1 LADPEHSTPGPASA
15 QPIIVI
21 DRAFV
26 AADAR
31 GLAERLCIALGVGNR
46 DPVQCDVSAFV
57 QPDLGTIDGLARLA
71 LATRRLGHGLTLCQ
85 ASSELSGLIALV
97 GLAGV
102 VPCAESAVEPRRQAE
117 HREEPGGIEEE
128 DDPADAPA

>member
-1 LADPEHSTPGPASA
+1 MAAPEHSAPGSSSA
-15 QPIIVI
+15 QPVFVI
-21 DRAFV
+21 ERAFV

-31 GLAERLCIALGVGNR
+31 ALAERLCVPLGAGNGEPVLCDASAL
-46 DPVQCDVSAFV
+46 V

-71 LATRRLGHGLTLCQ
+71 LATHRLGHGLRLCQ
-85 ASSELSGLIALV
+85 ASSELTGLMALV

-102 VPCAESAVEPRRQAE
+102 VPCAESAVEPRRQSE
-117 HREEPGGIEEE
+117 HREEPGGVEEE

>member
-1 LADPEHSTPGPASA
+1 VAVPEHSAPGPAS
-15 QPIIVI
+15 PRRTIVI
-21 DRAFV
+21 ERAFV

-31 GLAERLCIALGVGNR
+31 ALAERLCPPLCAGDGEPVLCDASAL
-46 DPVQCDVSAFV
+46 V

-71 LATRRLGHGLTLCQ
+71 LATRRLGYGLRLCR
-85 ASSELSGLIALV
+85 ASSELTGLMALV

-102 VPCAESAVEPRRQAE
+102 VPCVESAGEARRQTE
-117 HREEPGGIEEE
+117 HREEPGRVEEE

>member
-1 LADPEHSTPGPASA
+1 MAVSEHATPGPASA
-15 QPIIVI
+15 RPVIVI
-21 DRAFV
+21 DRGFV
-26 AADAR
+26 AADAQT
-31 GLAERLCIALGVGNR
+31 LAERLCVPLGAGSGETVLCDASAL
-46 DPVQCDVSAFV
+46 V

-71 LATRRLGHGLTLCQ
+71 LATRRLGHGLRLSQ
-85 ASSELSGLIALV
+85 ASSELAELMALV

-117 HREEPGGIEEE
+117 HREEPGGVEEE

>member
-1 LADPEHSTPGPASA
+1 VAVPEHSAPGPGSA
-15 QPIIVI
+15 RPVIVI

-31 GLAERLCIALGVGNR
+31 VVAERVCAPLGSGKGEPVLCDASAL
-46 DPVQCDVSAFV
+46 V

-71 LATRRLGHGLTLCQ
+71 LATRRLGHGLELCR
-85 ASSELSGLIALV
+85 ASSELTGLMALV

-102 VPCAESAVEPRRQAE
+102 VPCVESAVEPRRQAE
-117 HREEPGGIEEE
+117 HREEPGSVEEE

>member
-1 LADPEHSTPGPASA
+1 VAVPEHSTRGPAGA
-15 QPIIVI
+15 QPVFVI
-21 DRAFV
+21 ERAFD

-31 GLAERLCIALGVGNR
+31 ALAQCLCVPLGAGGEPVLCDASAL
-46 DPVQCDVSAFV
+46 V

-71 LATRRLGHGLTLCQ
+71 LATRRLGHGLRLSQ
-85 ASSELSGLIALV
+85 ASSELAELMALV

-117 HREEPGGIEEE
+117 HREEPGRVEEE

>member
-1 LADPEHSTPGPASA
+1 VAVPEHAAPGPASA
-15 QPIIVI
+15 RPLIVI
-21 DRAFV
+21 SRAFV

-31 GLAERLCIALGVGNR
+31 ALAERLCLPGAGKGEPVLCDASAL
-46 DPVQCDVSAFV
+46 A

-71 LATRRLGHGLTLCQ
+71 LATRRLGHGLRLCL
-85 ASSELSGLIALV
+85 ASSELTGLMALV

-117 HREEPGGIEEE
+117 HREEPGGVEEE

>member
-1 LADPEHSTPGPASA
+1 MAVPEHSTPGPAGA
-15 QPIIVI
+15 RPVFVI
-21 DRAFV
+21 ERAFV

-31 GLAERLCIALGVGNR
+31 ALAERLCVPLGAGSGEPVLCDASAL
-46 DPVQCDVSAFV
+46 V

-71 LATRRLGHGLTLCQ
+71 LATRRLGHGLRLCR
-85 ASSELSGLIALV
+85 ASSELTGLMALV

-102 VPCAESAVEPRRQAE
+102 VPCVESVVEPRRQAE
-117 HREEPGGIEEE
+117 HREELGSVEEE

>member
-1 LADPEHSTPGPASA
+1 VAVSEHSTPGPASA
-15 QPIIVI
+15 RPVIVI
-21 DRAFV
+21 DRGFV

-31 GLAERLCIALGVGNR
+31 ALAEGLCVPFGAGSGEPVLCDASAL
-46 DPVQCDVSAFV
+46 V

-71 LATRRLGHGLTLCQ
+71 LATRRLGHGLRLCQ
-85 ASSELSGLIALV
+85 ASSELTGLMSLV

-102 VPCAESAVEPRRQAE
+102 VSCVESAVEPRRQAE
-117 HREEPGGIEEE
+117 DREEPGGVQEE

>member
-1 LADPEHSTPGPASA
+1 VAVPEHSTPGPANA
-15 QPIIVI
+15 WPVIVI

-31 GLAERLCIALGVGNR
+31 ALAERLCVPLGAADGEPILCDASALI
-46 DPVQCDVSAFV
+46 
-57 QPDLGTIDGLARLA
+57 QPDLGTIDGLAHLA
-71 LATRRLGHGLTLCQ
+71 LATRRLGHALQLCQ
-85 ASSELSGLIALV
+85 ASSELTGLIVLV

-102 VPCAESAVEPRRQAE
+102 VPCVESAVEPRRQAE
-117 HREEPGGIEEE
+117 HLEEPGGVEEE